1 VTAVPAHAK
10 DVAGNAKDVA
20 GNAEDVPASYYTLIS
35 YGAYGIA
42 DAIRDNPGKKRIHL
56 TPALPLFYTFPLL
69 HLYTV

>member
-20 GNAEDVPASYYTLIS
+20 GNAKDVPGNAEDVPASYYTLIS

-42 DAIRDNPGKKRIHL
+42 DAIRDNPGYARRWSGPSFTL
-56 TPALPLFYTFPLL
+56 A
-69 HLYTV
+69 